1 MDILYKRRSIRR
13 YTSQPVNQDAILG
26 FIKAGM
32 NAPSAGNEQ
41 PWHFVIITERDIL
54 NAIADVHPYAKML
67 YQAPAAVLVCGEPS
81 LEKHEGYWVQDC
93 AAATQN
99 ILLEIE
105 DQEFGGVWIGVYPR
119 KERINS
125 LRDLLGIPE
134 NIIPFSL
141 IGLGHPAERKD
152 PNNKFIEERI
162 RWNKWSS

>member
-1 MDILYKRRSIRR
+1 METIYKRRSIRK
-13 YTSQPVNQDAILG
+13 YTGEPVSEEALLK

-41 PWHFVIITERDIL
+41 PWYFVIINERETL

-67 YQAPAAVLVCGEPS
+67 YQAPAAILVCGNPS

-93 AAATQN
+93 SAATQN

-105 DQEFGGVWIGVYPR
+105 DQEYGGVWIGVYPR
-119 KERINS
+119 EERINS
-125 LRDLLGIPE
+125 LRDLLEVPE

-141 IGLGHPAERKD
+141 IGLGHPAEFKD
-152 PNNKFIEERI
+152 PNDKFPEERI
-162 RWNKWSS
+162 RWNRWS